1 MATIERIGKTLL
13 IRSNQLVEGNA
24 KLPTTSQIE
33 VGELAINYH
42 KGYETISTVNDNNEI
57 ATFSSDSQVK
67 DWLAHVSGLP
77 AVTTE
82 DNGKI
87 LIVSEGE
94 WILATP
100 STIYTGSGTPAQN
113 LGKDGDIFLQTL

>member
-1 MATIERIGKTLL
+1 MGIIERIGKTLL
-13 IRSNQLVEGNA
+13 IKSNQLVGGKA

-42 KGYETISTVNDNNEI
+42 NGYETISTINDNNEI

-67 DWLAHVSGLP
+67 DWLAHVNGLP

-82 DNGKI
+82 DSGKI
-87 LIVSEGE
+87 LIVSNGN
-94 WILATP
+94 WVLTTP
-100 STIYTGSGTPAQN
+100 PTVYTGSESPSQS
-113 LGKDGDIFLQTL
+113 LGNNGDIYLQTS